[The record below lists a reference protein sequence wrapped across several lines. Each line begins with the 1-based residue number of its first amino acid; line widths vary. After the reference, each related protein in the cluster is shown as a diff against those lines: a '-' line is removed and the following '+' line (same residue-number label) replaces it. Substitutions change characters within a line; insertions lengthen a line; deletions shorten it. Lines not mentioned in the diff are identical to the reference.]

1 VTLLHRLIPA
11 LAVVAVVCPI
21 AAQQPTTPTVTVTG
35 QAFLLYGYALHVDSS
50 LSPPAHQNN
59 FDVTRTFVNFLGHF
73 ADGVS
78 TRVTLD
84 VDARKAAANQLSLR
98 LAYGYVSWQPDARG
112 PLTWKMGLIHTPWN
126 EYEESMWDYRM
137 QGKSVMDRNGYQSVS
152 DFGAGADGNWHN
164 DQVNMQAGVYNGE
177 GSTNGIGDGGKD
189 FEARASVRL
198 AATDMPG
205 RGGGLRLNGYVQLG
219 RATGGGARKRYLG
232 MLSYKSK
239 TLTLAGI
246 LASTQDSTGPATPR
260 QHGLVE
266 SAFGVFNIPRTKLAL
281 VARFDLV
288 DPNSDSTS
296 AAINSAVNVNVNR
309 QTRVIAGV
317 SYTLSP
323 HLRVLLDADVA
334 GVANGGTNV
343 FERNSGMIYFHTEL
357 KF

>member
-1 VTLLHRLIPA
+1 MFVTALA
-11 LAVVAVVCPI
+11 LAVVAAPLCGQQP
-21 AAQQPTTPTVTVTG
+21 AAPTTPSVTITG
-35 QAFLLYGYALHVDSS
+35 QAFLQYGYGMQIDSS
-50 LSPPAHQNN
+50 LSPPAHPNN
-59 FDVTRTFVNFLGHF
+59 FDVTRTFVNVLGHF

-98 LAYGYVSWQPDARG
+98 LAYAYVMWQPNATG
-112 PLTWKMGLIHTPWN
+112 PLTWKTGLIHTPWD
-126 EYEESMWDYRM
+126 EYEESVWDYRM

-152 DFGAGADGNWHN
+152 DFGAGVDGTWNH

-177 GSTNGIGDGGKD
+177 GSTNGLGDGGKD

-198 AATDMPG
+198 AESDNTG

-219 RATGGGARKRYLG
+219 TATGGGARKRFLG
-232 MLSYKSK
+232 MLSYKN
-239 TLTLAGI
+239 TRLTLAAI
-246 LASTQDSTGPATPR
+246 VAATQDSTGPATPR

-266 SAFGVFNIPRTKLAL
+266 SAFGVYNIPRSKFAL
-281 VARFDLV
+281 VSRLDLV

-296 AAINSAVNVNVNR
+296 AAINSTVNVNVNR
-309 QTRVIAGV
+309 QTRLIAGV

-323 HLRVLLDADVA
+323 HLRVLADADLVS
-334 GVANGGTNV
+334 VANGATNV
-343 FERNSGMIYFHTEL
+343 FDRTARQLYFHTEF